1 MEYLKRKQVARKRL
15 YGKTVRI
22 ILIIVLIFLIKP
34 TWNIYKKSRESE
46 DNLRRAEQEMKL
58 LEERKNELSKNL
70 ESIKSEEGRDEEI
83 RSKLGVAKEGETV
96 VVIVE
101 DKEVVPQPA
110 AVEEAGT
117 FSRVWSRVR
126 SFFGMK

>member
-1 MEYLKRKQVARKRL
+1 MEYLKRKQVRKKRL
-15 YGKTVRI
+15 YGSTVRI

-46 DNLRRAEQEMKL
+46 ENLRRAEQELKT
-58 LEERKNELSKNL
+58 LEKREEEISKNL

-101 DKEVVPQPA
+101 DKEPAPQPA
-110 AVEEAGT
+110 AVEEAGA
-117 FSRVWSRVR
+117 FLRFWSRIT
-126 SFFGMK
+126 SLFK